1 MPRQVWLVGGLVWW
15 TACPGN
21 DGVEPEQSKKEI
33 QACILRRV
41 PPAEAT
47 ATEWK
52 VSGYVL
58 VDAYLKCQQKPE
70 QATAADFRDVVQEIA
85 QLEADSSSVRLIAL
99 PGGTQ

>member
-1 MPRQVWLVGGLVWW
+1 MPRHVWILGGLVWW

-21 DGVEPEQSKKEI
+21 DSVDPEQRKKEL
-33 QACILRRV
+33 QACILQRV

-52 VSGYVL
+52 VSGYML
-58 VDAYLKCQQKPE
+58 VDAYVKCQEKPE
-70 QATAADFRDVVQEIA
+70 QATAADFRAVVQEIA
-85 QLEADSSSVRLIAL
+85 QLEADSASVRITAL